1 MRKNIHLKFISSV
14 LVTVLLTVTIL
25 CVHEN
30 AYATHHHATI
40 VKITSHTQITVPADC
55 PASPLEQHKEC
66 DGCDTCAH
74 CACHAPLTIQP
85 SDSATIR
92 QFWSCKRATPST
104 HYPKYSFPNS
114 SLLKYWPKRFN
125 GGGLP

>member
-14 LVTVLLTVTIL
+14 LVTVLLAVTIL

-40 VKITSHTQITVPADC
+40 VKITSHTEITAPADC

-85 SDSATIR
+85 FRFSYNPTVLVLQTCDPFNSLPEVFLSKFIPPE
-92 QFWSCKRATPST
+92 KRV
-104 HYPKYSFPNS
+104 
-114 SLLKYWPKRFN
+114 
-125 GGGLP
+125 